1 MPGATTAENAMQ
13 TNVERTPETRPD
25 RPPRGASA
33 MWGAPFLLGIL
44 TALAGLVLLGATF
57 FTSVITIYFVGMM
70 LVIGGVLEIIAAVR
84 SRSEGTGTFWSFMLG
99 GVLTTVVGILT
110 VMYPGAG
117 LASLTLLIAGYF
129 FASGLFHVITS
140 VMDRYA
146 QWGWDLAYGLISLVL
161 GLSVMAQWPRSS
173 VWLVGTLVGVAVLFR
188 GISMMSGSLML
199 RRGLRRF
206 EA

>member
-1 MPGATTAENAMQ
+1 
-13 TNVERTPETRPD
+13 
-25 RPPRGASA
+25 
-33 MWGAPFLLGIL
+33 MWGAPFLLGLL
-44 TALAGLVLLGATF
+44 TSIAGVVLLGATV
-57 FTSVITIYFVGMM
+57 FTSFVTVFFIGMM

-84 SRSEGTGTFWSFMLG
+84 SRGEGRGAFWSFMLG

-110 VMYPGAG
+110 VMYPAAG

-140 VMDRYA
+140 VMDRYF
-146 QWGWDLAYGLISLVL
+146 QWGWDLAYGAISVVL
-161 GLSVMAQWPRSS
+161 GISVMARWPQSS
-173 VWLVGTLVGVAVLFR
+173 VWLVGTLVGLAVFFR

-199 RRGLRRF
+199 RRGIRHV

>member
-1 MPGATTAENAMQ
+1 MQ
-13 TNVERTPETRPD
+13 TNVERTPRTRLD

-33 MWGAPFLLGIL
+33 VWGAPFLLGLL
-44 TALAGLVLLGATF
+44 TALAGFVLLGATF
-57 FTSVITIYFVGMM
+57 FTSMVTVYFVGMM
-70 LVIGGVLEIIAAVR
+70 LVIGGVLEIIAGVR
-84 SRSEGTGTFWSFMLG
+84 MRGEGGGTFWSFLLG

-110 VMYPGAG
+110 VMFPGAG
-117 LASLTLLIAGYF
+117 LASLTLLLAGYF

-161 GLSVMAQWPRSS
+161 GLSVMAQWPTSS

-188 GISMMSGSLML
+188 GLAMMSGSLML
-199 RRGLRRF
+199 RRGLRDLT
-206 EA
+206 A